1 MLENDSVDRG
11 QERLQQPGLPANTL
25 FRVRRCRGWKMPDFL
40 MIVSGGAA
48 PAGLHL
54 QGRVVELVAF
64 LVAGHEGGWLAV
76 LQGRVHEG
84 GQG

>member
-1 MLENDSVDRG
+1 
-11 QERLQQPGLPANTL
+11 
-25 FRVRRCRGWKMPDFL
+25 MPDFL